1 MSNLTDFFPAAGGGG
16 GGASLPT
23 ITNITTA
30 GPSLWTVPAAI
41 KTAITDNGFFN
52 YEALLVGGGGSS
64 QGGEVSYQS
73 RSFTSASYHDA
84 SQNTILMNVG
94 VGSGNGDGTGTTAIS
109 PQLQGSSVNT
119 MYTVR
124 PPAAGGVGSQGSVNW
139 ITGGLNDYPDSPI
152 GAYTYQKASN
162 GNPFISRIRTVR
174 WNSAPVSDTSYSNGI
189 PVAANVSTTAATG
202 ATVTVTITSTGL
214 SYTGP
219 ESYWRNDMGIYVYL
233 NRTGL
238 DLTNETAPTY
248 QTSIGGNDTTR
259 KSLNNRDS
267 VEGVFGGYG
276 SAVSGGGFP
285 NSGQRNTTGF
295 IKLIYY

>member
-1 MSNLTDFFPAAGGGG
+1 MSNLTDFFPSGGGG
-16 GGASLPT
+16 GGGSSLPT
-23 ITNITTA
+23 IKNITTA
-30 GPSLWTVPAAI
+30 GPSLFTVPDVI

-52 YEALLVGGGGSS
+52 YEALLVGGGGNS

-84 SQNTILMNVG
+84 SQNTFLMNVG
-94 VGSGNGDGTGTTAIS
+94 VGNANGNGAGTTAIC
-109 PQLQGSSVNT
+109 PQLSSSSTNT

-124 PPAAGGVGSQGSVNW
+124 PPSQGGTGSSGSKNW
-139 ITGGLNDYPDSPI
+139 ITGGLNNYPDSPV
-152 GAYTYQKASN
+152 GAYSYQKASN

-174 WNSAPVSDTSYSNGI
+174 WNNGAVSDTSYSNGI
-189 PVAANVSTTAATG
+189 PVAATINSTNTLDASIFVS
-202 ATVTVTITSTGL
+202 ITSTGL
-214 SYTGP
+214 TFGG
-219 ESYWRNDMGIYVYL
+219 SYWGNDMGIYVYL
-233 NRTGL
+233 NLTAL

-259 KSLNNRDS
+259 KSLNNRNS

-276 SAVSGGGFP
+276 SGVSGGGFP
-285 NSGQRNTTGF
+285 NSGQRITPGL